1 MMSIEIHHSD
11 AYHDDIIVLSND
23 CVIIFYDRPRLLG
36 GGGADLLQRGGLQAA
51 ALRLP
56 GNARQPTLH
65 RDHQVQ
71 CRLL

>member
-1 MMSIEIHHSD
+1 MSIEIHYSD
-11 AYHDDIIVLSND
+11 AYHDNIID

-36 GGGADLLQRGGLQAA
+36 GGGADLLQRGGLQAT